1 MKILWTYALILRFRE
16 IQRNLCHCDYL
27 VSLMPRT
34 FRWSQSNQEVR
45 QKIFERRLRR
55 HFHNNAPWYSFFLFS
70 FIVDKKENRS
80 TDIRTNAKAFHT
92 QTPRNIYIYIYRAQ
106 GVYKINSQY
115 TVRLSTHNSVARR
128 AHTSYNTGCL
138 LTHD

>member
-1 MKILWTYALILRFRE
+1 MKILWNYPLILRFRE

-70 FIVDKKENRS
+70 FIVDTKENRS
-80 TDIRTNAKAFHT
+80 PDIRTNAKAFHT
-92 QTPRNIYIYIYRAQ
+92 QTPRNIYIYIEHRAYTKLTLNIQCAFQHTTLSPEERTQVTTQ
-106 GVYKINSQY
+106 G
-115 TVRLSTHNSVARR
+115 AF
-128 AHTSYNTGCL
+128 
-138 LTHD
+138 